1 MHLGAKF
8 CFASIAFS
16 EYLVEKFQGEFT
28 NTQSN
33 RSTDPHRNQTL
44 LLFLSLKARRC
55 CVIWINTH
63 NQPTGIPMY
72 ITPLGRI

>member
-44 LLFLSLKARRC
+44 LLFLSLKGGNYLVSIQDMIGNANLPHRDAA
-55 CVIWINTH
+55 V
-63 NQPTGIPMY
+63 
-72 ITPLGRI
+72 